1 LYAFGGNHPTVDSNP
16 SSFSGTVLTDVGS
29 VKAPVVEAIAPLG
42 LSVGILWLGRL
53 TVALKLL
60 CRIYC
65 AEALCAYTS
74 SNDTGSGSEDCGK
87 IAQSLGATVYHCR
100 PDDHDRA
107 VSWVSH
113 LPVIVSAGLIAACMS
128 ETDPGVLAL
137 AQHLASSGF
146 RDTSRVGGGN
156 PELG

>member
-1 LYAFGGNHPTVDSNP
+1 MWVQ
-16 SSFSGTVLTDVGS
+16 
-29 VKAPVVEAIAPLG
+29 KVVEAIVPLANFIG
-42 LSVGILWLGRL
+42 GYPMAGTADSGISCCAGF
-53 TVALKLL
+53 
-60 CRIYC
+60 IC

-87 IAQSLGATVYHCR
+87 IAHRWEPLYIIVARMTN
-100 PDDHDRA
+100 DRA

-137 AQHLASSGF
+137 AQHLASSVSGYQPCGW
-146 RDTSRVGGGN
+146 R
-156 PELG
+156 